1 MQDDDQQRLFDQWL
15 KSHRG
20 LFFKVVRAYA
30 FTPDDQ
36 EDLFQEIATQVW
48 RSVPNF
54 RGDAAV
60 TTWIYRVALNAAIA
74 WTRKEWKHR
83 EGKQSVDGVDL
94 AILQAS
100 PVADPR
106 IEWLYAQIRELNEID
121 RSLTLLLL
129 DGFSYK
135 EMASVL
141 GITENHVGVK
151 ISRIKVTVV
160 NVPFVAPIR
169 WSGGANQIRAEKL
182 GQPCGQQ
189 FIIQNRC
196 GGASGS
202 IWWTTSARI
211 SR

>member
-36 EDLFQEIATQVW
+36 EDLFQEIVMQVR

-83 EGKQSVDGVDL
+83 DGKQSVDGVDL

-100 PVADPR
+100 HAADTR
-106 IEWLYAQIRELNEID
+106 IGWLYARIREMNE
-121 RSLTLLLL
+121 
-129 DGFSYK
+129 
-135 EMASVL
+135 
-141 GITENHVGVK
+141 
-151 ISRIKVTVV
+151 
-160 NVPFVAPIR
+160 
-169 WSGGANQIRAEKL
+169 
-182 GQPCGQQ
+182 
-189 FIIQNRC
+189 
-196 GGASGS
+196 
-202 IWWTTSARI
+202 
-211 SR
+211 

>member
-1 MQDDDQQRLFDQWL
+1 VAIGPQLSR
-15 KSHRG
+15 
-20 LFFKVVRAYA
+20 
-30 FTPDDQ
+30 
-36 EDLFQEIATQVW
+36 E
-48 RSVPNF
+48 
-54 RGDAAV
+54 AAV

-100 PVADPR
+100 PAADPR

-135 EMASVL
+135 EMASML

-151 ISRIKVTVV
+151 ISRIK
-160 NVPFVAPIR
+160 AY
-169 WSGGANQIRAEKL
+169 L
-182 GQPCGQQ
+182 
-189 FIIQNRC
+189 
-196 GGASGS
+196 
-202 IWWTTSARI
+202 TTK
-211 SR
+211 SREEFGHGV